1 MRRIAL
7 ATSAMNQLG
16 RVWKQRNLSLVTK
29 LRLYESCVLS
39 VLLYCAET
47 WTLLKAD
54 VNRLQ
59 AFHMRSLR
67 RILGI
72 RWFDH
77 VTNLEVK
84 DRTRL
89 EDIESRVRRRR
100 LALFGHVARMQPGIP
115 AHDALWTA
123 IGARCGNAPG
133 PGWKRPRDRPRTIPG
148 PSSSVG
154 TSMAWAVATSLCR
167 SGVRY
172 IDKYVWLIHLYIESR
187 SHACM
192 VSGCFPLSRSCA
204 ILSEFFFQL

>member
-1 MRRIAL
+1 MVSTLHAPQVMRRIAL
-7 ATSAMNQLG
+7 AASAMNELG
-16 RVWKQRNLSLVTK
+16 RLWRQRNLRLVTK
-29 LRLYESCVLS
+29 LEYVYESCVLS
-39 VLLYCAET
+39 VLMYCAET

-123 IGARCGNAPG
+123 IGARCGSAPG
-133 PGWKRPRDRPRTIPG
+133 PG
-148 PSSSVG
+148 
-154 TSMAWAVATSLCR
+154 
-167 SGVRY
+167 
-172 IDKYVWLIHLYIESR
+172 
-187 SHACM
+187 
-192 VSGCFPLSRSCA
+192 
-204 ILSEFFFQL
+204 

>member
-1 MRRIAL
+1 MSSTFYWSKVTTDGHSAPEVMRRIAL
-7 ATSAMNQLG
+7 AASAMNQLG
-16 RVWKQRNLSLVTK
+16 RVWRQKNLSLVAR
-29 LRLYESCVLS
+29 LRLCGSCVLS

-54 VNRLQ
+54 VSRLQ

-77 VTNLEVK
+77 ITNLEVK

-89 EDIESRVRRRR
+89 EDIEPRVRRRR

-133 PGWKRPRDRPRTIPG
+133 PGWKRPRGRPRT
-148 PSSSVG
+148 
-154 TSMAWAVATSLCR
+154 TWA
-167 SGVRY
+167 
-172 IDKYVWLIHLYIESR
+172 EQ
-187 SHACM
+187 
-192 VSGCFPLSRSCA
+192 LSRDLDGMGLWEA
-204 ILSEFFFQL
+204 